1 MLQTGGL
8 LGSIARPREKMP
20 SGQHHRVRET
30 AGESVEKMETLE
42 GLQEPAA
49 GSRVSSA
56 DGRRGSVA
64 PLMRMA
70 RRASITIKVSRA
82 LAIALTHPLRACRA
96 VFPAAGHE

>member
-30 AGESVEKMETLE
+30 AGEMEKMETLE

-49 GSRVSSA
+49 GTRVSSA

-64 PLMRMA
+64 GSMRMA

-82 LAIALTHPLRACRA
+82 LAIALTHPFRACRG